1 MITFGKKL
9 RECRE
14 TKGLSQQEFAKM
26 LKTSHSVIGRYE
38 RDEMVPSIEV
48 VKRMADFLDTTVG
61 YLLGETQEV
70 NLFKDPDMLRR
81 FNDINSFPEDD
92 KSHIIYTL
100 DAMIN
105 NVKLKTIT
113 QHR

>member
-1 MITFGKKL
+1 MMTFGKKL

-14 TKGLSQQEFAKM
+14 AKGLSQQEFAKM
-26 LKTSHSVIGRYE
+26 FKTSHSVIGRYE

-48 VKRMADFLDTTVG
+48 VKKMADFLDTTVG

-81 FNDINSFPEDD
+81 FNDINSFPEVD
-92 KSHIIYTL
+92 KGHIMYTL

-105 NVKLKTIT
+105 SVKLKTIT